1 MDVTPSQPRPIVN
14 ICRTS
19 ITLPRGQSPS
29 SPPMLTAASSS
40 PATRPSIR
48 PAAHP
53 ARRLSNDEIL
63 KMLIESPEHHA
74 LCEAIIGTHDNDRAR
89 SSSEYRAFVDL
100 AARLEAQKKPA
111 PLTPAAE
118 SKREWNALWW

>member
-1 MDVTPSQPRPIVN
+1 MDVTPSQPQPN
-14 ICRTS
+14 IHVRRTS
-19 ITLPRGQSPS
+19 ITLPRGQSPP
-29 SPPMLTAASSS
+29 SPPMVTAASS
-40 PATRPSIR
+40 PTTRPSIR
-48 PAAHP
+48 PAAYP
-53 ARRLSNDEIL
+53 PRRLSNDEIL

-111 PLTPAAE
+111 PLTPAAQ